1 MKNLTPTQKRN
12 LLADL
17 ITLKSN
23 LGYDISGYM
32 GQPLTKFNWD
42 AVQNSITELSN
53 EYLEC
58 NGDEFTAVYSSRN

>member
-17 ITLKSN
+17 VILKSN

-32 GQPLTKFNWD
+32 GQPLTKFNWE
-42 AVQNSITELSN
+42 AVQNSISELSN

-58 NGDEFTAVYSSRN
+58 NGCEFSATYSERN